1 MAASRFR
8 SLSEENVMNNEAIIE
23 FGFRRI
29 CGRILQISERVIHFG
44 LNLYIIYLLANV
56 DLFCR

>member
-29 CGRILQISERVIHFG
+29 CGRILQISERVIFG

-56 DLFCR
+56 DLLCR